1 MRNLLA
7 ASFAILLSACQTY
20 IPIAVRCEPPVTIST
35 SCAEPDTGFAKT
47 VLESTDQNTREHA
60 LTESVADLKNKLDQ
74 CASKQA
80 ALVELLNSC
89 NKIVDRTVDAVKKI
103 K

>member
-7 ASFAILLSACQTY
+7 ATSAILLCACQTY
-20 IPIAVRCEPPVTIST
+20 IPIAVRCEPPLTMTT
-35 SCAEPDTGFAKT
+35 SCAEPDASFAKT
-47 VLESTDQNTREHA
+47 VLESTDPNTREHA
-60 LTESVADLKNKLDQ
+60 LTQSVADLKNKLDQ

-80 ALVELLNSC
+80 ALTELLDSC
-89 NKIVDRTVDAVKKI
+89 NKIVDRTVGAVKKI